1 MNRVIL
7 MGRLTRNPEI
17 KYGGKD
23 NDMAVARYT
32 LAVNRRY
39 KKDGEQEADFISC
52 VVFGKGAEFAQKYLR
67 KGMKVAV
74 LGRISTGSYKDKD
87 GKTVY
92 TTDVIVEEHE
102 FAQNKDSGAGVDSS
116 ETSKT
121 DKDGF
126 MEASEGEIPFN

>member
-39 KKDGEQEADFISC
+39 KKAGEQEADFISC
-52 VVFGKGAEFAQKYLR
+52 VVFGKGAEIAQKYLR
-67 KGMKVAV
+67 K
-74 LGRISTGSYKDKD
+74 
-87 GKTVY
+87 
-92 TTDVIVEEHE
+92 
-102 FAQNKDSGAGVDSS
+102 
-116 ETSKT
+116 
-121 DKDGF
+121 
-126 MEASEGEIPFN
+126 